1 MRWVWV
7 MVTVLGGTLGDL
19 MTAKG
24 MAMHGEIE
32 DMGPQGLA
40 RIVRYMATHKLVL
53 GGMGAEAVSF
63 IGMMALLATTEL
75 AFAVPVTALSNIL
88 KTALAHWYLGEKVTW
103 KRWAGAILVGIGIV
117 LISI

>member
-1 MRWVWV
+1 VWV

-32 DMGPQGLA
+32 DLGPRGLA
-40 RIVRYMATHKLVL
+40 RTLRYMATHKLIL
-53 GGMGAEAVSF
+53 GGMAAEAISF
-63 IGMMALLATTEL
+63 IGMMALLATTDI
-75 AFAVPVTALSNIL
+75 AFAVPVTAISNIL
-88 KTALAHWYLGEKVTW
+88 KTALAHWYLGERVTW
-103 KRWAGAILVGIGIV
+103 KRWAGAIMVGVGII

>member
-7 MVTVLGGTLGDL
+7 MVTVLGGTFGDL

-53 GGMGAEAVSF
+53 GGMGAEAISF
-63 IGMMALLATTEL
+63 LGMMALLATTDI
-75 AFAVPVTALSNIL
+75 AFAVPVTAMSNVL
-88 KTALAHWYLGEKVTW
+88 KTALAHWYLGERVTW
-103 KRWAGAILVGIGIV
+103 KRWAGAILVGVGII